1 MKILFSGY
9 HNPHYDTVT
18 EYMERA
24 LRTLGH
30 EVIVYDDRQHI
41 IPGRIRS
48 RVGWLNRL
56 DLANINRRLVETARR
71 EAVDAVV
78 VTGGDRILAE
88 AVNGIRSL
96 GITTVLWTTDPPRGC
111 VPILQAAPLYDRIY
125 CQGTEFVDLLREN
138 GIDSARWL
146 PVGCEPESHYPVE
159 MTEEERRQYGSDVV
173 FVGSH
178 YPERE
183 ALFEA
188 LADFDLALW
197 GPGWER
203 LRAGSPLRSR
213 VRKAHTAPAEWLRIY
228 SASRIVLATHYRDP
242 DNRFAV
248 HQASPRV
255 FEVLAC
261 GAFLIADRQRDI
273 FSLFGDGVHLVG
285 FDDAA
290 DLRRKVRRYL
300 DHPAERQAIAARGF
314 EEALKRHTYVH
325 RLEEMIAGINGQGHG
340 RA

>member
-9 HNPHYDTVT
+9 HNPHYETVT

-24 LRTLGH
+24 LRALGQ
-30 EVIVYDDRQHI
+30 EVIVYDDRRHI

-48 RVGWLNRL
+48 RCGWLNRL
-56 DLANINRRLVETARR
+56 DLACINHRLVEAARQ

-88 AVNGIRSL
+88 TVKSIRSM
-96 GITTVLWTTDPPRGC
+96 GITTALWTTDPPRGS
-111 VPILQAAPLYDRIY
+111 VPILRAAPFYDHVF
-125 CQGTEFVDLLREN
+125 CQGTEFVDLLREH
-138 GIDSARWL
+138 GIDSAQWL
-146 PVGCEPESHYPVE
+146 PVGCDPERHHTVE
-159 MTEEERRQYGSDVV
+159 LTDDESRQYGSDVV

-183 ALFEA
+183 ALFES

-197 GPGWER
+197 GPGWDR
-203 LRAGSPLRSR
+203 LRTGSPLRHR
-213 VRKAHTAPAEWLRIY
+213 VRKAHTVPSEWLRIY
-228 SASRIVLATHYRDP
+228 SASRIVLATHWCDP
-242 DNRFAV
+242 DNRFPV

-273 FSLFGDGVHLVG
+273 LSLFKDEEHLVG
-285 FDDAA
+285 FDGAE
-290 DLRRKVRRYL
+290 DLRSKIRYYL
-300 DHPAERQAIAARGF
+300 DHPEERLAIARKGR
-314 EEALKRHTYVH
+314 EEAAGRHRYVD
-325 RLEEMIAGINGQGHG
+325 RLGKLLSVLNGCGHAGK
-340 RA
+340 

>member
-9 HNPHYDTVT
+9 HNPHYETVT

-24 LRTLGH
+24 LRSLGH
-30 EVIVYDDRQHI
+30 EVIVYDDRRHV

-56 DLANINRRLVETARR
+56 DLASINRRLVEAARR
-71 EAVDAVV
+71 HAVDAVV

-88 AVNGIRSL
+88 TVKRIRSM
-96 GITTVLWTTDPPRGC
+96 GIAAVLWTTDPPKGC
-111 VPILQAAPLYDRIY
+111 VPHLRAAPHYDHIY

-138 GIDSARWL
+138 GIESARWL
-146 PVGCEPESHYPVE
+146 PVGCEPESHHPVE

-203 LRAGSPLRSR
+203 LRAGSPLRRQGPQGSHGPCR
-213 VRKAHTAPAEWLRIY
+213 VAPDLQRQPYRPGHALPRPRQSLCRPPGIPPGVRGPGLRGL
-228 SASRIVLATHYRDP
+228 S
-242 DNRFAV
+242 
-248 HQASPRV
+248 
-255 FEVLAC
+255 
-261 GAFLIADRQRDI
+261 DR
-273 FSLFGDGVHLVG
+273 
-285 FDDAA
+285 
-290 DLRRKVRRYL
+290 
-300 DHPAERQAIAARGF
+300 
-314 EEALKRHTYVH
+314 
-325 RLEEMIAGINGQGHG
+325 
-340 RA
+340 

>member
-24 LRTLGH
+24 LRALGH
-30 EVIVYDDRQHI
+30 EVIVYDDREHI

-48 RVGWLNRL
+48 RAGWLHRL
-56 DLANINRRLVETARR
+56 DLANINRRLVKTARQGK
-71 EAVDAVV
+71 VDAVV
-78 VTGGDRILAE
+78 VTGGDRILGE
-88 AVNGIRSL
+88 TIRRIRAL
-96 GITTVLWTTDPPRGC
+96 GIVTVLWTTDPPKGC
-111 VPILQAAPLYDRIY
+111 VPHLEAAPHYDRIF

-138 GIDSARWL
+138 GTDSAQWL
-146 PVGCEPESHYPVE
+146 PVGCEPSSHHPVE
-159 MTEEERRQYGSDVV
+159 LTEREREQYGSDVV

-183 ALFEA
+183 ALFES

-197 GPGWER
+197 GPGWES
-203 LRAGSPLRSR
+203 LRAGSPLKKSL
-213 VRKAHTAPAEWLRIY
+213 RKAHTVPSEWLRIY
-228 SASRIVLATHYRDP
+228 SASRVVLATHYRDP
-242 DNRFAV
+242 DGRFAV

-261 GAFLIADRQRDI
+261 GAFLITDRQRDT
-273 FSLFGDGVHLVG
+273 FSLFRDGVHLVG
-285 FDDAA
+285 FDDAE
-290 DLRRKVRRYL
+290 DLRWKVRHYL
-300 DHPAERQAIAARGF
+300 DHPAERQAVAARGF

-325 RLEEMIAGINGQGHG
+325 RLHELVAGINGQGHG